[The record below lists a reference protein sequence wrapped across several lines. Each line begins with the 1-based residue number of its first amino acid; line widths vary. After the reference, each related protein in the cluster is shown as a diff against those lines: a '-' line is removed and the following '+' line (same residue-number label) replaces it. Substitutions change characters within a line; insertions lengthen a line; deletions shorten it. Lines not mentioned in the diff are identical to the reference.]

1 MTFPRR
7 QRRQTPQVRSRCRY
21 NARLKD
27 ILRDLDLSIVTVSK
41 VLRDHP
47 NFGAEPRDRVLKRM
61 KEVNYQPNPA
71 VRS

>member
-1 MTFPRR
+1 
-7 QRRQTPQVRSRCRY
+7 
-21 NARLKD
+21 
-27 ILRDLDLSIVTVSK
+27 VTVSK